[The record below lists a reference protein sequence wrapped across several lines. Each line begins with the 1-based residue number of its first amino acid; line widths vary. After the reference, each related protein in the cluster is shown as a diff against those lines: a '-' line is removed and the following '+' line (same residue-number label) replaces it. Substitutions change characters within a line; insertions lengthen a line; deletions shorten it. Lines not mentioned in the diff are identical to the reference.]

1 MYAVCFTVLLSYIKL
16 LSILGVCLKCIS
28 KVHSVWVDCWVTE
41 CTHCMCCWVYSV
53 YMYVSLCL
61 GWDGATE
68 GGWTDRLLVGPVP
81 ATHGPQT
88 TGSHGPGLL
97 FISAAITN
105 LVYLHD
111 RFFLK
116 QRFINVILFS
126 VGASLRDRRGNSAR
140 WFWGSGLPPCVC

>member
-1 MYAVCFTVLLSYIKL
+1 M
-16 LSILGVCLKCIS
+16 
-28 KVHSVWVDCWVTE
+28 
-41 CTHCMCCWVYSV
+41 
-53 YMYVSLCL
+53 
-61 GWDGATE
+61 
-68 GGWTDRLLVGPVP
+68 VGPVP

-126 VGASLRDRRGNSAR
+126 VGASLRDRSLRANERMLAGTTSHA
-140 WFWGSGLPPCVC
+140 SLKL

>member
-1 MYAVCFTVLLSYIKL
+1 
-16 LSILGVCLKCIS
+16 
-28 KVHSVWVDCWVTE
+28 
-41 CTHCMCCWVYSV
+41 
-53 YMYVSLCL
+53 MYVSLCL
-61 GWDGATE
+61 GRDGATE

-140 WFWGSGLPPCVC
+140 

>member
-1 MYAVCFTVLLSYIKL
+1 MFVWSVFLRYTVYGLTVELLSVLI
-16 LSILGVCLKCIS
+16 VCLT
-28 KVHSVWVDCWVTE
+28 V
-41 CTHCMCCWVYSV
+41 CCWVYSV

>member
-41 CTHCMCCWVYSV
+41 CTHCMFDCVLLSILGVHVCLSV
-53 YMYVSLCL
+53 FRLRWSNRRRMDRQTI
-61 GWDGATE
+61 GWSSTSDS
-68 GGWTDRLLVGPVP
+68 WTANHRLSWTRSV
-81 ATHGPQT
+81 
-88 TGSHGPGLL
+88 
-97 FISAAITN
+97 TN
-105 LVYLHD
+105 LDYLHD

-126 VGASLRDRRGNSAR
+126 VGASLRDRGGNSAR

>member
-1 MYAVCFTVLLSYIKL
+1 MVFVWSVFLRYTVYGLTLELLSVLI
-16 LSILGVCLKCIS
+16 VCLT
-28 KVHSVWVDCWVTE
+28 V
-41 CTHCMCCWVYSV
+41 CCWVYSV

>member
-1 MYAVCFTVLLSYIKL
+1 M
-16 LSILGVCLKCIS
+16 
-28 KVHSVWVDCWVTE
+28 
-41 CTHCMCCWVYSV
+41 
-53 YMYVSLCL
+53 
-61 GWDGATE
+61 
-68 GGWTDRLLVGPVP
+68 VGPVP

-140 WFWGSGLPPCVC
+140 